1 VSASAARLAILAAC
15 AIWLGAPVGASQQA
29 DPPHVLE
36 RKNPVLPDSLAR
48 LRRSGWVQVWVRID
62 SSGRVVQ
69 ADASDREA
77 SRFCFGP
84 HADGFDRAAVT
95 AARGYRFAPGIG
107 ESSPAGE
114 FVLPIPFQPP
124 ADSAAARSY
133 TLVGRVLES
142 GGNAAVGKAWICLA
156 EDEGLRT
163 IALGYHGYRLSG
175 LPPGK
180 TRLVRVSA
188 DGYTSVG
195 RLVWMRPGVTDT
207 MDFQLERCP
216 RCVRHPCYDV
226 PSHRAP

>member
-1 VSASAARLAILAAC
+1 MSARAARLAILAAC

-36 RKNPVLPDSLAR
+36 RKDPALPDSLVR
-48 LRRSGWVQVWVRID
+48 LRLSGWVQVWVRID
-62 SSGRVVQ
+62 SSGRVVR
-69 ADASDREA
+69 ADARDREA

-107 ESSPAGE
+107 VSSPAGE
-114 FVLPIPFQPP
+114 FVLPIPFHPP
-124 ADSAAARSY
+124 ADSAAGRSY

-142 GGNAAVGKAWICLA
+142 GGNAAVPKAWICLPG
-156 EDEGLRT
+156 EGLQT
-163 IALGYHGYRLSG
+163 IALGYHGYRLS

-180 TRLVRVSA
+180 TRLMFVSA

-195 RLVWMRPGVTDT
+195 PLVWCRPGVTDT
-207 MDFQLERCP
+207 MDFRLERCP
-216 RCVRHPCYDV
+216 RCVRHPCDDV
-226 PSHRAP
+226 PSHRRAP